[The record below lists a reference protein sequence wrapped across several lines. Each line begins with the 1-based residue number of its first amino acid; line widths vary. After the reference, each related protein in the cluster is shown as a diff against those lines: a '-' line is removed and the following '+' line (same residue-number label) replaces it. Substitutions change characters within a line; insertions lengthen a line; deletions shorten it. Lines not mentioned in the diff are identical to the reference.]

1 LLIRE
6 KVKAIAV
13 GTRKRDDT
21 SIHEDCW
28 HQKSQHFDMREG
40 SRTEGSRTEGSRTEG
55 SRTEG
60 NDGREGRTRR
70 ERMQNIARKEA
81 QGKGDL
87 TRESKRNIAA
97 TTPPKTLFQ

>member
-40 SRTEGSRTEGSRTEG
+40 SRTEG
-55 SRTEG
+55 

-87 TRESKRNIAA
+87 TGESKRNIAA